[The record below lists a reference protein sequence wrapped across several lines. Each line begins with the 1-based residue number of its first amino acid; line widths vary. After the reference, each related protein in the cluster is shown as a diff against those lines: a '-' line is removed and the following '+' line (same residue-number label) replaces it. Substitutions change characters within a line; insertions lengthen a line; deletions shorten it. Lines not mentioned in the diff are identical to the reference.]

1 MNYRGDEMKIVVLD
15 GYTLNPGD
23 LSWNDFLK
31 LGELTVYDRTSRDEI
46 SNRVGDAEIVLTNKT
61 SIDKDL
67 FKNNKNIKYV
77 GVLATGYN
85 VVDVAAAKDAGA
97 VVSNIPDYGTHAV
110 AQFTFAL
117 LLELC
122 HRVQL
127 HSDAV
132 KSGQWSRSTDFCFFN
147 HPLTELSGKT
157 MGIVGFGRIGRQT
170 ARIAKALGMKI
181 AVHSRSMPQTNEFD
195 ELEWYGDIHHLAR
208 ESDVISLHC
217 PLTEETRGIID
228 EPVLDI
234 MKETSFLINTARGP
248 LVDEKALYQALKDK
262 KIAGAGLD
270 VLSKE
275 PPKEDS
281 PLFGLDNVLIT
292 PHIAWA
298 AKESRERLMKIAY
311 ENLKSF
317 LEGKPVNLV

>member
-1 MNYRGDEMKIVVLD
+1 MKIVVLD

-31 LGELTVYDRTSRDEI
+31 LGELIVYDRTSRDEI
-46 SNRVGDAEIVLTNKT
+46 SNHIGDAEIVLTNKT

-85 VVDVAAAKDAGA
+85 VVDIAAAKDAGA

-132 KSGQWSRSTDFCFFN
+132 KSGQWSSSTDFCFFN
-147 HPLTELSGKT
+147 NPLTELSGKT

-195 ELEWYGDIHHLAR
+195 ELEWCGDIHQLAR

-275 PPKEDS
+275 PPREDS
-281 PLFGLDNVLIT
+281 PLFSLDNVLIT